1 MISTRRSRYVRINLL
16 DSTPRC
22 VWSSKGRRRVMLG
35 RKKKD
40 DEEEEFS
47 FGDVD
52 TSSFG
57 ATKDDRKRPPWPSCA
72 ARAPAE
78 FVVSQ
83 SPVCARADLAWLR
96 AGPEEEQMS
105 VGRRATAVASS
116 MFGKPATFDQ
126 TFEIQKT
133 IQLGGTA
140 DAPLPQMDFLT
151 NKRELDKSKYP
162 GAEFFTAE
170 TGFLAVDGVPPNERT
185 TAAAN
190 ALRSMMGAAGTVA
203 AAVTE
208 LQQAAAAVTVT
219 LGRVGTGF
227 EASTGGVVGS
237 DMFAAIGPTALPPL
251 ERGMQAVRAQAEAGA
266 REVEQLR
273 VAATERQTKF
283 GQFEQV
289 RQEVLGLLQRPS
301 KGVGAVAKMQLKD
314 EALRTVHAAFVESDN
329 RLVDLVNAKQ
339 AELGALF
346 GKVISD
352 ATQLLAQFCGQTAQI
367 VKAKAAP
374 ASPAQGQAGAGRAVR
389 INRQPGAGLGIILK
403 TTRDGNAICEVAQGA
418 AAAAG
423 VVAGC
428 IILAVAGVPVEGRG
442 EGAVVSVIKGLPA
455 NTPVDMVLRPPQP
468 NWQST
473 LR

>member
-1 MISTRRSRYVRINLL
+1 
-16 DSTPRC
+16 
-22 VWSSKGRRRVMLG
+22 
-35 RKKKD
+35 
-40 DEEEEFS
+40 
-47 FGDVD
+47 
-52 TSSFG
+52 
-57 ATKDDRKRPPWPSCA
+57 
-72 ARAPAE
+72 
-78 FVVSQ
+78 
-83 SPVCARADLAWLR
+83 
-96 AGPEEEQMS
+96 MS
-105 VGRRATAVASS
+105 VGRRASVVASS

-133 IQLGGTA
+133 IQLAGTA

-151 NKRELDKSKYP
+151 SKRELDKSQYP

-208 LQQAAAAVTVT
+208 LQQASAAVAVT

-237 DMFAAIGPTALPPL
+237 DMFAAIGPTALPAL

-314 EALRTVHAAFVESDN
+314 EALRAVHAAFVESDN
-329 RLVDLVNAKQ
+329 KLVDLVNAKQ

-346 GKVISD
+346 GKVVSD
-352 ATQLLAQFCGQTAQI
+352 ATQLLAQFCGQTAQV

-374 ASPAQGQAGAGRAVR
+374 ASAAQGQAGPGRAVR

-423 VVAGC
+423 IVAGC
-428 IILAVAGVPVEGRG
+428 VILAVAGVPVEGRG